1 MSLAS
6 WPDSAPDL
14 IDVAAGRKPA
24 DLVVRNGQWVN
35 VHSGEIIAGTDLAV
49 VEGRFAYCGPD
60 ASHCIGEN
68 TTVVDA
74 GGRYLGMFRKN
85 LVISSVL
92 PQVAIHTDRFSQVVR
107 MIDAGL
113 LRDNL
118 RDIRDRYALIAQDP
132 VASHLDK
139 DAPVLR
145 PDQSLVTALYYL
157 YRGRNFLPV
166 VDPANSRL
174 LGVVSTWDVLETMRG
189 GD

>member
-1 MSLAS
+1 MKTHDPNDVSCRAIMDPDPAVLA
-6 WPDSAPDL
+6 PATTF
-14 IDVAAGRKPA
+14 AAAVQRLLDEK
-24 DLVVRNGQWVN
+24 L
-35 VHSGEIIAGTDLAV
+35 LAM
-49 VEGRFAYCGPD
+49 P
-60 ASHCIGEN
+60 
-68 TTVVDA
+68 VVDA

>member
-1 MSLAS
+1 MKTHDPYDVTCRAIMDPAPAVLA
-6 WPDSAPDL
+6 PATTF
-14 IDVAAGRKPA
+14 AAAVQRLL
-24 DLVVRNGQWVN
+24 DERL
-35 VHSGEIIAGTDLAV
+35 LAM
-49 VEGRFAYCGPD
+49 P
-60 ASHCIGEN
+60 
-68 TTVVDA
+68 VVDA
-74 GGRYLGMFRKN
+74 GGRYLGLFRKN
-85 LVISSVL
+85 LVISTVL
-92 PQVAIHTDRFSQVVR
+92 PQVAIHSDRFSQVVR

-118 RDIRDRYALIAQDP
+118 RDIRDRYSLIAQDP

-145 PDQSLVTALYYL
+145 PDQSLVTALYHL

-189 GD
+189 GA

>member
-1 MSLAS
+1 MQSHDPNDVTCRAIMDPAPAVLA
-6 WPDSAPDL
+6 PATTF
-14 IDVAAGRKPA
+14 AAAVQRLL
-24 DLVVRNGQWVN
+24 DERL
-35 VHSGEIIAGTDLAV
+35 LAM
-49 VEGRFAYCGPD
+49 P
-60 ASHCIGEN
+60 
-68 TTVVDA
+68 VVDA
-74 GGRYLGMFRKN
+74 GGRYLGLFRKN
-85 LVISSVL
+85 LVISTML
-92 PQVAIHTDRFSQVVR
+92 PQVAVHSDRFSQVVR

-145 PDQSLVTALYYL
+145 PDQSLVTALYHL

-189 GD
+189 GA